1 MNRVN
6 MLGFFVLEK
15 PIFRDWWFWFWF
27 WVVLLE
33 LVERKVEGPDSFQNR
48 RYKCQVILLLLL
60 VVLEL
65 WFSLRAKACD
75 EVDGEY
81 GEVDKHEKRRGS
93 EPARPHS
100 THPGLDLTH
109 RARESETEREKESFG
124 REDEAKYGKLCY
136 TLFLWLMLKGKVAIY
151 VAQKLQKLLGD
162 LFYFGMAP
170 CFAHVM

>member
-15 PIFRDWWFWFWF
+15 PIFRDWWFWF

-48 RYKCQVILLLLL
+48 RYTCQVILLLL

-109 RARESETEREKESFG
+109 RARDSEKEREKESFG